1 VHIALLI
8 ATALAAVTNWWSR
21 VAHSDRVELWAK
33 PLTTVLV
40 ICLALVSGAPV
51 SQIAVAVVALSF
63 CLLGDIAL
71 MPAVDNFIL
80 GLASFLLGHLVFI
93 VLFVQY
99 GLHRPTL
106 AGLALLALVMMVTT
120 VGRIIVLSAGRR
132 QPKLQ
137 LPVAAYLV
145 VISAMAVFGWSTG
158 LGWVIAGTTLFVLS
172 DAILGWG
179 EFVKDRPWMS
189 LAIMVTYHG
198 AIASLALSLW

>member
-1 VHIALLI
+1 
-8 ATALAAVTNWWSR
+8 
-21 VAHSDRVELWAK
+21 
-33 PLTTVLV
+33 
-40 ICLALVSGAPV
+40 
-51 SQIAVAVVALSF
+51 
-63 CLLGDIAL
+63 
-71 MPAVDNFIL
+71 
-80 GLASFLLGHLVFI
+80 
-93 VLFVQY
+93 
-99 GLHRPTL
+99 
-106 AGLALLALVMMVTT
+106 
-120 VGRIIVLSAGRR
+120 VLSAGRR